1 MLPGADDE
9 RMVNK
14 MTKNE
19 MPSTT
24 AMAEG
29 KRLKRGRGGNL
40 TTVHIIALLFAIVA
54 LAVIY
59 WPKDHY
65 FEARYFVVKEGQTLW
80 EIGRKCQEMG
90 DSRDVR
96 EIIYHICKDN
106 GLGQHIYPGQELRV
120 FVEVDYER

>member
-1 MLPGADDE
+1 
-9 RMVNK
+9 

-29 KRLKRGRGGNL
+29 KRVKRRRGGNL
-40 TTVHIIALLFAIVA
+40 STVHIIALLIAIVTMA
-54 LAVIY
+54 AIY
-59 WPKDHY
+59 WPQDHY
-65 FEARYFVVKEGQTLW
+65 YEARYFVVRQGQTLW
-80 EIGRKCQEMG
+80 DIGAKCQDLG
-90 DSRDVR
+90 DPRDIR
-96 EIIYHICKDN
+96 EIIYHIRKDN